1 MTCNTIWRAK
11 DVGSGKGV
19 REVDYQIGGIIFW
32 NTFDEIWSG
41 CKDMRFQNENRHILW
56 DWINIHVR
64 GYEEQIPFIKAKELV
79 KGSIKLEYQAG
90 GIRFWNNFDE
100 MWSGCKDMIFW
111 SVNRNI
117 RWVRCKIHVT
127 GYDEQM
133 R

>member
-1 MTCNTIWRAK
+1 MGLAENTCERIWAAN
-11 DVGSGKGV
+11 SI
-19 REVDYQIGGIIFW
+19 YQRQGASQG
-32 NTFDEIWSG
+32 
-41 CKDMRFQNENRHILW
+41 
-56 DWINIHVR
+56 
-64 GYEEQIPFIKAKELV
+64 
-79 KGSIKLEYQAG
+79 EYQSG

-111 SVNRNI
+111 SVNRHI